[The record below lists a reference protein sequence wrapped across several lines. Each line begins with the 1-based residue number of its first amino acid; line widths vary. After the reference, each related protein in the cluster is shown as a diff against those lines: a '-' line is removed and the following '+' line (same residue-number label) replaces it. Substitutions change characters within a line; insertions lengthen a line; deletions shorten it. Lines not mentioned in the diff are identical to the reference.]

1 LEAFVMKAARSRTG
15 LVIAPGLEL
24 PLDVVTDTVGV
35 LAMKG
40 SGKTYTALVLL
51 EQMVGASLPVVALDP
66 VGVFWGLRSSAD
78 GRGPGLPVILLGGR
92 HADAPLEPG
101 AGRAVADFI
110 IAERQPTVLDLSE
123 FRSKAEQQR
132 FTREFLERLYDANRD
147 ALHVMIDEADDIA
160 PQRPFGDEA
169 RLLRAVEVLV
179 RRGRAR
185 GLGCTLIT
193 QRAAVLNKNVLTQ
206 VSMLILGRTIAPQ
219 DRKAIE
225 AWVEV
230 HGTPEQKAALL
241 GSLAALPTREKWVW
255 SPDRGIFVRVA
266 IAARTTFD
274 SSATPKVGSVR
285 VEPKQL
291 AAVDLDGLRRRIA
304 DTLERSKVDEPR
316 TLRARVLQ
324 LEAELRAARAKMERT
339 AIDREMHRAL
349 GQFAVTLASSGD
361 YQKAADE
368 VVRGIER
375 LRVELV
381 PAKAPASPPAAAPPW
396 QPAPGRWAFRTNGAA
411 YRGTDP
417 LARPGAG
424 GLGER
429 DRRLGKCELALLH
442 VLAQR
447 APNPT
452 KRSQLAILSGYSGRS
467 SGFANAIGALRSAH
481 LVGGSRDAIHVTKA
495 GAAAAGDVPPLP
507 RGREL
512 LSYWATRLGRCEAAI
527 LGVLADHYPAE
538 VPRLEL
544 AKLTGYSATSSGF
557 ANAIGRLRTLALVE
571 GFRASG
577 ELVTT

>member
-1 LEAFVMKAARSRTG
+1 MTAARSHPC
-15 LVIAPGLEL
+15 LSIAPGLEL
-24 PLDVVTDTVGV
+24 PLDLVTDTMGV

-51 EQMVGASLPVVALDP
+51 EQMVGAGLPIVALDP

-78 GRGPGLPVILLGGR
+78 GRGPGLPVSLLGGR
-92 HADAPLEPG
+92 HGDASLEPG

-230 HGTPEQKAALL
+230 HGTPEQKGALL
-241 GSLAALPTREKWVW
+241 GSLATLPTREKWVW
-255 SPDRGIFVRVA
+255 SPDRGIFARVA

-291 AAVDLDGLRRRIA
+291 AAVDLDALRRRIA
-304 DTLERSKVDEPR
+304 DTLDRSKVDEPQA
-316 TLRARVLQ
+316 LRARVLE
-324 LEAELRAARAKMERT
+324 LEAELRAARAKIERS
-339 AIDREMHRAL
+339 AIEREMHRAL
-349 GQFAVTLASSGD
+349 GEFAVTLANSGD

-368 VVRGIER
+368 VVRGMER

-381 PAKAPASPPAAAPPW
+381 PAKAPASPQATAPAGQQAT
-396 QPAPGRWAFRTNGAA
+396 GERAFRTNGAA

-417 LARPGAG
+417 LSRPGAG
-424 GLGER
+424 VRET
-429 DRRLGKCELALLH
+429 DRRLGKCEVALLH
-442 VLAQR
+442 VLVQR

-467 SGFANAIGALRSAH
+467 SGFANALGALRSAH
-481 LVGGSRDAIHVTKA
+481 FVGGSRDAIHVTKA

-512 LSYWATRLGRCEAAI
+512 LAYWAARLGRCEATI

-538 VPRLEL
+538 VPRLDL

-557 ANAIGRLRTLALVE
+557 ASAIGRLRTLALVE